1 MPFVLDHS
9 IPRAASD
16 IWKIM
21 TDWTIAEYWL
31 GVNKLR
37 PANPNQK
44 PAVGA
49 KLSYMVRGE
58 PQEMEVTEWV
68 PNERLGLASRQGGI
82 VVKYDYEFESS
93 DSGTRI
99 QLTSRC
105 VGDNWFWRLLAP
117 LAEWTMSWADRK
129 QLAALDKLVRATT
142 GSGQ

>member
-1 MPFVLDHS
+1 MPFVVDHT

-37 PANPNQK
+37 PRNPTEK
-44 PAVGA
+44 LGVGS
-49 KLSYMVRGE
+49 KLSYLVRGE
-58 PQEMEVTEWV
+58 PQEMEVTEWL
-68 PNERLGLASRQGGI
+68 PEERLGLASRQGGI
-82 VVKYDYEFESS
+82 VVKYDYGFEISE
-93 DSGTRI
+93 SGTRI
-99 QLTSRC
+99 QLTSSC

-142 GSGQ
+142 GSGK

>member
-1 MPFVLDHS
+1 MAFVIDHS
-9 IPRAASD
+9 IPRAASE
-16 IWKIM
+16 IWAIM
-21 TDWTIAEYWL
+21 TDWAIAEYWL

-37 PANPNQK
+37 PLHPHQK
-44 PAVGA
+44 PDVGS
-49 KLSYMVRGE
+49 KLSYLVRGE
-58 PQEMEVTEWV
+58 PQPMEVTEWQ

-82 VVKYDYEFESS
+82 VVKYHYEFESS

-99 QLTSRC
+99 RLTSSC

-142 GSGQ
+142 GSGT